1 MNSLIRI
8 RNCKIVLEILEYML
22 SVKPHFFFK
31 PHFNYKDIE
40 RLIVKDVKR
49 YTIKTVIK
57 SGLECLN

>member
-1 MNSLIRI
+1 MLNVNMNCLIRI

-22 SVKPHFFFK
+22 SVK

>member
-1 MNSLIRI
+1 MLNVNMNCLIRI
-8 RNCKIVLEILEYML
+8 RNCKIVLEILKYML
-22 SVKPHFFFK
+22 SVK

>member
-1 MNSLIRI
+1 MNSLIKI
-8 RNCKIVLEILEYML
+8 RDCKIVLEILEYML
-22 SVKPHFFFK
+22 SAKPL
-31 PHFNYKDIE
+31 FNYKDIE

>member
-1 MNSLIRI
+1 MNCLIRI

-22 SVKPHFFFK
+22 SVK